1 MKRLMKIKDIQ
12 TITQIRPSAG
22 EYTPAYNSSDWYTY
36 IYNKLPT
43 VIKGLYPTRIIQH
56 AYTEEEAIQ
65 LAKDAWILNMELN
78 DYKYNKLFATL
89 DLEYNPI
96 WNVDG
101 TETEERNYSENS
113 EGNTTGS
120 DATTYN
126 SGVANTTTDS
136 KTSYD
141 SNTFNDTDKTVTSES
156 HTGTDSRAT
165 GEDRSDSKEGSEL
178 VTRTR
183 QGNIGITSS
192 QSLIDQERSVADFSF
207 LEHVAHDYINL
218 FTYNFY
224 DYDGGIDLWQI

>member
-1 MKRLMKIKDIQ
+1 MRKLMKIKDIQ
-12 TITQIRPSAG
+12 TITQIRPTTSAY
-22 EYTPAYNSSDWYTY
+22 EPYYNSSGWYTY
-36 IYNKLPT
+36 IYNKLPA

-113 EGNTTGS
+113 KGNTTGS

-126 SGVANTTTDS
+126 SGVSNTRTDS

-141 SNTFNDTDKTVTSES
+141 SASFNDTDKSAVSES

-165 GEDRSDSKEGSEL
+165 DEDRTDSKEGSEL

-183 QGNIGITSS
+183 QGNIGVTST
-192 QSLIDQERSVADFSF
+192 QSLIDQERDIADFSF
-207 LEHVAHDYINL
+207 LKHVAHDYINL